1 MSFKP
6 GDVVQLKSGGP
17 PMTVEQIG
25 KDMAEIETVW
35 CTWSEK
41 VGNRHEVMR
50 ATFQPVVLREYKS
63 PSANFAIRRS

>member
-25 KDMAEIETVW
+25 NDTLGIETVW

-50 ATFQPVVLREYKS
+50 ETFQPVVLREYKS
-63 PSANFAIRRS
+63 PSARFAIRRS